1 MLLHLSFPGTWYGE
15 CSHPD
20 GGGNKTS
27 QIIIRIASIIII
39 VVSRINLCSAPLCS
53 YVLKVKKEGK
63 NKDKKEKIALFYRIK
78 KGVLEREGR

>member
-1 MLLHLSFPGTWYGE
+1 MLLHPSFPGTWYGGR
-15 CSHPD
+15 SHPD

-27 QIIIRIASIIII
+27 QIIIRIVSIVII
-39 VVSRINLCSAPLCS
+39 VVSRINLRSAPLCS

>member
-1 MLLHLSFPGTWYGE
+1 MLLNPSFPGTWYGE
-15 CSHPD
+15 CSRPD
-20 GGGNKTS
+20 EGGNKTS
-27 QIIIRIASIIII
+27 QIIMRIVSIIII